1 MHLAHQRALNKVINS
16 QSKKQKSSLMFLLT
30 CTHLFLDR
38 KKGIFIEFLSKVSYG
53 WKNSQPLYHLDPNQ
67 RCMILT
73 FSVNWYTVYL
83 VLFRM
88 SQNLRRGNICNIFI
102 LRSSFC
108 DNHCK
113 SFLNKMIWDIIS
125 VYSII
130 CNLKEDTNLAKTGS
144 LQKLPDIWFYTR
156 CKIHKQL
163 HITGNYLEQ
172 LRVNNN
178 VT

>member
-1 MHLAHQRALNKVINS
+1 MCFCEHFFFFCLLLQNWTYIYLVHYFCSMGLTIHNLILMHLAHQRALNKVINS

-38 KKGIFIEFLSKVSYG
+38 KKAIFIEFLFKVSYG
-53 WKNSQPLYHLDPNQ
+53 WRNSQPLYHLDPNQ

-102 LRSSFC
+102 LRVI
-108 DNHCK
+108 
-113 SFLNKMIWDIIS
+113 FLW
-125 VYSII
+125 
-130 CNLKEDTNLAKTGS
+130 
-144 LQKLPDIWFYTR
+144 
-156 CKIHKQL
+156 
-163 HITGNYLEQ
+163 
-172 LRVNNN
+172 
-178 VT
+178 